1 MKRFFTF
8 ALRTALLSGALV
20 LTACTSLPS
29 ATPPTNTQPRS
40 SYWQGKLAVK
50 VYSNPVKAFA
60 ANFELQ
66 GVPGQGEL
74 NLTSPLGTTLANMQW
89 DASAAWL
96 RANGEVKSFAS
107 IEALAQQVTGA
118 NLPIA
123 SMFAWLEGR
132 KETAS
137 GWQVDLDNL
146 PQGRIQA
153 RHVEPVQAELTII
166 LER

>member
-1 MKRFFTF
+1 MKRFSTV
-8 ALRTALLSGALV
+8 ALRTALLSGLLL

-29 ATPPTNTQPRS
+29 APPPATTQPRS

-74 NLTSPLGTTLANMQW
+74 TLTSPLGTTLANMQW
-89 DASAAWL
+89 DANAAWL
-96 RANGEVKSFAS
+96 RTNGQVQSFAS

-118 NLPIA
+118 DLPIA

-132 KETAS
+132 NETAS
-137 GWQVDLDNL
+137 GWQVDLDDL
-146 PQGRIQA
+146 PQGRIHA

>member
-1 MKRFFTF
+1 M
-8 ALRTALLSGALV
+8 RTALLSGLLL

-29 ATPPTNTQPRS
+29 ATTPANTQPRS

-50 VYSNPVKAFA
+50 VFSNPIKAFA

-89 DASAAWL
+89 NANAAWL
-96 RANGEVKSFAS
+96 RTNGQVQSFAS

-118 NLPIA
+118 DLPIA

-132 KETAS
+132 NEAAS

-146 PQGRIQA
+146 SQGRIQA

-166 LER
+166 LDR